1 VARPYRSS
9 RNKTRTKKSWR
20 RWLLLTGLAGLLVVV
35 AVGVGYGFWASTFD
49 LQQIR
54 EMAERSAVYDVDGK
68 LYSRLQGENRVVVK
82 LGEVSPNFVKALL
95 AREDARF
102 YQHRGVDPIGIA
114 RAVVRNV
121 THGSAKEG
129 ASTLTQQ
136 LARNSYP
143 KGLGSRKSIHRKLL
157 EAFVAARIEQNFSKD
172 EILEAYVNRIYF
184 GATVYGIETASQTYF
199 GKPAAQLSVGESAL
213 IAGIIRAPSHFSPF
227 KNLKGALAQR
237 DAVLARMT
245 KLGKIEEGE
254 ADRAREE
261 SVKMVKRRAFA
272 AQENYAMDLVIR
284 ELDEL
289 LTDAQKENGGM
300 KIYTTIDPGL
310 QKKAEETLD
319 AELRKIEA
327 RPGYKHPKKA
337 DFTAAAK
344 AAQEAP
350 PYLQG
355 ALVVIDNASGGIR
368 ALVGGRDFSESQ
380 YNRAIASPATRQV
393 CSTFKP
399 IVYAAAFEKGMLPG
413 SLIDDGPIGRG
424 EIRGAAN
431 WTPGNSD
438 GKYGGNLRAEEGLI
452 HSRNTMSVRVGEW
465 AGLDEVAKVAAALG
479 LEGVPKL
486 PAAYLGVMEAN
497 VLEVTSAYAV
507 FANHGMRRQRYII
520 ERIDDAN
527 GETIYRAAHIQTRA
541 LDPAVSWMVT
551 GALTKVLER
560 GTATSAQK
568 MGFTQPAAGKTGTND
583 DYHDAWFV
591 GYTTSLTCGV
601 WVGLDRPETIMA
613 RGYGSTLALPVWVG
627 VMSAASPQR
636 YPARAFQSPVPL
648 RRVSVCAIANALAT
662 AGCER
667 AGTAYDAEIPETRV
681 PRDRCEL
688 HEGGVLAD
696 APREPEP
703 KRSVP
708 QSIFRSFKK
717 FFGGD

>member
-1 VARPYRSS
+1 MAKRTIRP
-9 RNKTRTKKSWR
+9 NKPRRRRPWR

-114 RAVVRNV
+114 RAVLRNV

-143 KGLGSRKSIHRKLL
+143 QGLGSRKSIHRKLL

-261 SVKMVKRRAFA
+261 SVKMAKRRPFA

-344 AAQEAP
+344 AAQAAP

-399 IVYAAAFEKGMLPG
+399 VVYAAAFEKGMLPG

-636 YPARAFQSPVPL
+636 YPARAFHSPVPL
-648 RRVSVCAIANALAT
+648 RRVSVCAISNALAT

>member
-1 VARPYRSS
+1 MAKRTIRP
-9 RNKTRTKKSWR
+9 NKPRRRRPWR
-20 RWLLLTGLAGLLVVV
+20 RWLLLTGLAGLLVVA

-114 RAVVRNV
+114 RAVLRNV

-143 KGLGSRKSIHRKLL
+143 QGLGSRKSIHRKLL

-237 DAVLARMT
+237 DVVLARMT

-261 SVKMVKRRAFA
+261 SVKMAKRRAFA

-344 AAQEAP
+344 AAQAAP

-636 YPARAFQSPVPL
+636 YPARAFHSPVPL
-648 RRVSVCAIANALAT
+648 RRVSVCAISNALAT

>member
-1 VARPYRSS
+1 M
-9 RNKTRTKKSWR
+9 
-20 RWLLLTGLAGLLVVV
+20 LVVA

-114 RAVVRNV
+114 RAVLRNV

-143 KGLGSRKSIHRKLL
+143 QGLGSRKSIHRKLL

-237 DAVLARMT
+237 DVVLARMT

-344 AAQEAP
+344 AAQAAP

-380 YNRAIASPATRQV
+380 YNRAIASPATRPV

-399 IVYAAAFEKGMLPG
+399 VVYAAAFEKGMLPG

-648 RRVSVCAIANALAT
+648 RRVSVCAISNALAT

>member
-1 VARPYRSS
+1 VAKPSRSS
-9 RNKTRTKKSWR
+9 KNRARAKKPWR
-20 RWLLLTGLAGLLVVV
+20 RWLLWCGLAGFLVVTI
-35 AVGVGYGFWASTFD
+35 VGVGYGFWASTFD
-49 LQQIR
+49 MQQIK

-68 LYSRLQGENRVVVK
+68 LYSRLQGENRVTVK
-82 LGEVSPNFVKALL
+82 LSEVSPHFTKALL
-95 AREDARF
+95 AREDSRF
-102 YQHRGVDPIGIA
+102 YAHRGVDPVGIA
-114 RAVVRNV
+114 RAMVRNL

-143 KGLGSRKSIHRKLL
+143 NGLGRRKSIHRKLL
-157 EAFVAARIEQNFSKD
+157 EAFVAVRIEQNFSKD

-184 GATVYGIETASQTYF
+184 GATVYGIETASLTYF
-199 GKPAAQLSVGESAL
+199 GKRSAELSLGEAAL

-227 KNLKGALAQR
+227 KNLKGALVQR
-237 DAVLARMT
+237 NTVLERMV
-245 KLGKIEEGE
+245 KLGQISEGE
-254 ADRAREE
+254 ADKA
-261 SVKMVKRRAFA
+261 KDGALALAKKRPFA

-289 LTDAQKENGGM
+289 LTDGQKENGGM
-300 KIYTTIDPGL
+300 KIYTTIDPVL
-310 QKKAEETLD
+310 QKKAEDALD
-319 AELRKIEA
+319 AQLRKVEA
-327 RPGYKHPKKA
+327 KPGYKHPKKA
-337 DFTAAAK
+337 DFSAEAK

-380 YNRAIASPATRQV
+380 YNRAIASPPTRQV

-399 IVYAAAFEKGMLPG
+399 FVYAAAFGQGLLPG
-413 SLIDDGPIGRG
+413 ALVDDGPIGRG

-438 GKYGGNLRAEEGLI
+438 STYKGNLRADEGLI
-452 HSRNTMSVRVGEW
+452 LSRNTMSVRVGER
-465 AGLDEVAKVAAALG
+465 AGLEEVARVAAAVG
-479 LEGVPKL
+479 LAGVPKL
-486 PAAYLGVMEAN
+486 PAAYLGAVEAN
-497 VLEVTSAYAV
+497 VLDVTSAYSV
-507 FANHGMRRQRYII
+507 FANNGTRRQSYII
-520 ERIDDAN
+520 ERIDDAD
-527 GETIYRAAHIQTRA
+527 GEPIYRAAHVQTQS

-560 GTATSAQK
+560 GTAASAQK
-568 MGFTQPAAGKTGTND
+568 LGFTKPAAGKTGTND

-601 WVGLDRPETIMA
+601 WVGLDTPATIA
-613 RGYGSTLALPVWVG
+613 PRGYGSALALPIWVE
-627 VMSAASPQR
+627 VMNAASPQR

-648 RRVSVCAIANALAT
+648 RRATVCAISNQLAT

-667 AGTAYDAEIPETRV
+667 AGTSYDAELPESRV
-681 PRDRCEL
+681 PGERCGV
-688 HEGGVLAD
+688 HRGGVA
-696 APREPEP
+696 AETPREEP
-703 KRSVP
+703 KRTVP

>member
-1 VARPYRSS
+1 MAKRTIRP
-9 RNKTRTKKSWR
+9 NKPRRRRPWR

-114 RAVVRNV
+114 RAVLRNV

-143 KGLGSRKSIHRKLL
+143 QGLGSRKSIHRKLL

-237 DAVLARMT
+237 DVVLARMT

-261 SVKMVKRRAFA
+261 SVKMAKRRPFA

-344 AAQEAP
+344 AAQAAP

-648 RRVSVCAIANALAT
+648 RRVSVCAISNALAT